1 MSGLCDVTYMNEHV
15 RMIAQRIAEVY
26 HMSQESAEAALRK
39 SHFFTILSGS
49 DSHYQQDSAEVNF
62 RRYQN
67 EIEYGAW
74 NRNEFGEI
82 VE

>member
-1 MSGLCDVTYMNEHV
+1 MCDVNDMSKLV
-15 RMIAQRIAEVY
+15 DLIAMRIAEVY
-26 HMSQESAEAALRK
+26 HMPLKSAEAALRK
-39 SHFFTILSGS
+39 SKFYGVLKESRYIE
-49 DSHYQQDSAEVNF
+49 DAPEVNF